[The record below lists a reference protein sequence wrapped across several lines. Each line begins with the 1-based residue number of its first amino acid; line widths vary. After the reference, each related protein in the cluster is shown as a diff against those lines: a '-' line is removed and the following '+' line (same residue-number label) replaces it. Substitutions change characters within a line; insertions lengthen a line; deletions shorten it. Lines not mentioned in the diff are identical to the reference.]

1 MNTFFKAIVNIL
13 LVITSVVAIQAQWE
27 QVQLPSPF
35 GNSYYLD
42 VFFLPS
48 NPNYGWITGFDGKVL
63 RTTDAGKS
71 WNGAIIFGNPFLESV
86 HFPSQMVGYVSGP
99 GGVYKSIDGG
109 ITWKDI
115 TPPYTVSQIWGC
127 YFVDEENGFVV
138 GGGCSMDN
146 QTFMK
151 TTNGGLTWQINYGF
165 ESQSGMSDIIL
176 YEKNGLG
183 YAVSSGVL
191 WKTING
197 GDIWTVLSY
206 SGPKY
211 WTEELTNKGNS
222 FLLPTA
228 GEDCSGGN
236 KTTGSLRFSTD
247 RGGSWNT
254 TIVNKAMFGAYL
266 LDQNR
271 GWACGDKGE
280 VLYTSN
286 NGKNWEKKNCGIGSS
301 NIDDIWFI
309 NDTTGWAVGEGVYQ
323 YIIPTQSSFMIQKP
337 NPPYCF
343 GSSITLSAPKGTYS
357 QFSWHKGNKN
367 NQISNEDKIIV
378 QSSDW
383 YYLQSY
389 NYASCTWHQDSLFL
403 EYLPSQNIYLEL
415 SGDSILCKEEVLQAS
430 VNGPVQSCMW
440 STTEKQSSIFITQS
454 GDYSVK
460 VIDTN
465 GCVYIFNTPTIIR
478 SENVDPKIFVNGKTS
493 LCKNEKTQLLAPL
506 GFSVYKWN
514 DGDSSLQ
521 KFVDKQGDYWLRVI
535 DKNGCE
541 FYTDTVSIAVLSIEN
556 NIESFFSSSF
566 SFDSLVLGKDS
577 CISLTIRNK
586 NTNQDIFIP
595 SPHLVHNIVFSIPP
609 AQFPIQIKPGEA
621 YSFTICFTPYKIGLW
636 TDTLIISDTCSP
648 LILPLIGY
656 VNQRNDSVISN
667 CTVPIT
673 IGSIQMPPEYGK
685 VFTIAPHP
693 ITESLHLYIQQS
705 MDIHSLS
712 LVSPIGE
719 IYSLDLMKSNL
730 HIYSQLPSF
739 VQNGYYMLKVN
750 NEMYYPSFLIIQR

>member
-1 MNTFFKAIVNIL
+1 
-13 LVITSVVAIQAQWE
+13 
-27 QVQLPSPF
+27 
-35 GNSYYLD
+35 
-42 VFFLPS
+42 
-48 NPNYGWITGFDGKVL
+48 
-63 RTTDAGKS
+63 
-71 WNGAIIFGNPFLESV
+71 
-86 HFPSQMVGYVSGP
+86 
-99 GGVYKSIDGG
+99 
-109 ITWKDI
+109 
-115 TPPYTVSQIWGC
+115 
-127 YFVDEENGFVV
+127 
-138 GGGCSMDN
+138 
-146 QTFMK
+146 
-151 TTNGGLTWQINYGF
+151 
-165 ESQSGMSDIIL
+165 
-176 YEKNGLG
+176 
-183 YAVSSGVL
+183 
-191 WKTING
+191 
-197 GDIWTVLSY
+197 
-206 SGPKY
+206 
-211 WTEELTNKGNS
+211 
-222 FLLPTA
+222 
-228 GEDCSGGN
+228 
-236 KTTGSLRFSTD
+236 
-247 RGGSWNT
+247 
-254 TIVNKAMFGAYL
+254 MFGAYL

-286 NGKNWEKKNCGIGSS
+286 GKNWEKKNCGIGSA

-367 NQISNEDKIIV
+367 NQISNEDKIII

-389 NYASCTWHQDSLFL
+389 NYASCTWHQDSLFF

-430 VNGPVQSCMW
+430 VKGPFQSCMW

-465 GCVYIFNTPTIIR
+465 GCVYIFNTPTIIH
-478 SENVDPKIFVNGKTS
+478 SENVNPKIYVNGKTS

-693 ITESLHLYIQQS
+693 ITESLHLYLQQS
-705 MDIHSLS
+705 MNIHSLS

-739 VQNGYYMLKVN
+739 VPNGYYMLKVN
-750 NEMYYPSFLIIQR
+750 NEMYYPSFIIIQR